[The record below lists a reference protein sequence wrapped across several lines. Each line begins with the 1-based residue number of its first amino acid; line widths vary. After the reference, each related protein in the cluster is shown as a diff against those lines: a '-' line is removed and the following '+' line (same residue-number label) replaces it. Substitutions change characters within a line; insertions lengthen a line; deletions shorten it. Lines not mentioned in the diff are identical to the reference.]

1 MLSNKESFGNKGSYK
16 YFVGYI
22 YESNALPWPSC
33 IKFPQMNA
41 YAKYFDKN
49 NKCINLLVND
59 KEILK
64 TYNEIWDKIKNLLE
78 RKFDSEPVYN
88 DKYIKAKISLNNP
101 NFCVKEIPI
110 QGKHYTWYS
119 VILLDSAVN
128 VDNEYHP

>member
-1 MLSNKESFGNKGSYK
+1 
-16 YFVGYI
+16 
-22 YESNALPWPSC
+22 
-33 IKFPQMNA
+33 MNA

-49 NKCINLLVND
+49 NKQINLLVND

-64 TYNEIWDKIKNLLE
+64 TYNEIWDKMKNLLE

-110 QGKHYTWYS
+110 QGKHYT
-119 VILLDSAVN
+119 
-128 VDNEYHP
+128 